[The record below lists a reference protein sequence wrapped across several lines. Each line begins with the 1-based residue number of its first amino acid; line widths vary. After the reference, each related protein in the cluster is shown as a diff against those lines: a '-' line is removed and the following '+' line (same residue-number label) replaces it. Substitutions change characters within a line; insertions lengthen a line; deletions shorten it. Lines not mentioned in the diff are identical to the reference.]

1 VLNPSVRIIQGD
13 GMNLGTI
20 KALVQ
25 RVIDAGF
32 AIDNIAFGMGG
43 GLLQKLD
50 HDTMRF
56 AMKANEA
63 IVRGERRDVSKSPVT
78 DTTKSSKAGR
88 VKVIRNGDGRISTV
102 REDDPS
108 YANMPNLLQPVWR
121 DGKLLKDWT
130 FDQVRAH
137 AQLVGTEVQKAA

>member
-1 VLNPSVRIIQGD
+1 
-13 GMNLGTI
+13 
-20 KALVQ
+20 
-25 RVIDAGF
+25 
-32 AIDNIAFGMGG
+32 G

-50 HDTMRF
+50 RDTMRF

-78 DTTKSSKAGR
+78 DKTKSSKAGR
-88 VKVIRNGDGRISTV
+88 VKVIRNGNGRILTV
-102 REDDPS
+102 REDDPT
-108 YANMPNLLQPVWR
+108 YAATPNLLQPVWR

-137 AQLVGTEVQKAA
+137 AQLGDAEVQKAA